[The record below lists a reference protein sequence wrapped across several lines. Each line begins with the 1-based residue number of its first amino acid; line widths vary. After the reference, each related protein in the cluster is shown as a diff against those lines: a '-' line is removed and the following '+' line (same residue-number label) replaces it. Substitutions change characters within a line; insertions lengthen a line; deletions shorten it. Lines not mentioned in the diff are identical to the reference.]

1 MSSTVSE
8 LLKELKPGAEVLD
21 YGCFGWGVHAQAQA
35 VGRPDIKHSGG
46 DILKLPST
54 PPGATFYDIKPED
67 GSMRCDNDRFDLVVA
82 SHVLEHSQHPLTVFG
97 ELARICKPG
106 GKIYIESP
114 SDRSTRPF
122 SSPDAEDHSCLN
134 FWDDPT
140 HIRPMTPA
148 AFYRFAVSYGCRP
161 LVCEYISPAG
171 GKLLYPFRRLIAK
184 LKRDGD
190 ALTGAVWDAHDWCC
204 RAVLQKPADVTGK
217 PEYHYITLK
226 GIKPGADNALA
237 LYQSLKSKAR

>member
-1 MSSTVSE
+1 MTSTVAE

-21 YGCFGWGVHAQAQA
+21 YGCFGWNVHAQAQA
-35 VGRPDIKHSGG
+35 IGRADIKHSGG

-54 PPGATFYDIKPED
+54 PAGATFYDIKPED
-67 GSMRCDNDRFDLVVA
+67 GSIRCDNDRFDLVVA

-122 SSPDAEDHSCLN
+122 SSDDAEDHSCLN

-140 HIRPMTPA
+140 HIRPMTPG

-161 LVCEYISPAG
+161 LVCEYIKPPFARV
-171 GKLLYPFRRLIAK
+171 LYPFRRLMAK

-190 ALTGAVWDAHDWCC
+190 ALTGAVWDAHHWCC
-204 RAVLQKPADVTGK
+204 RAVVQKPADVTGK
-217 PEYHYITLK
+217 PNYHYITLK
-226 GIKPGADNALA
+226 GIKPGADNALK
-237 LYQSLKSKAR
+237 LYQDLNRR